1 MIVGNVDLDQVDILL
16 SSRYLSL
23 FVAGHLADSLCCF
36 LVHRQIVIG
45 EVYLLVHKFVTAF
58 TLRPCHKVIHID

>member
-23 FVAGHLADSLCCF
+23 FVAGRLADSLCCF

-45 EVYLLVHKFVTAF
+45 EVYLKNFRF
-58 TLRPCHKVIHID
+58 LRMFNRNIITMQTD